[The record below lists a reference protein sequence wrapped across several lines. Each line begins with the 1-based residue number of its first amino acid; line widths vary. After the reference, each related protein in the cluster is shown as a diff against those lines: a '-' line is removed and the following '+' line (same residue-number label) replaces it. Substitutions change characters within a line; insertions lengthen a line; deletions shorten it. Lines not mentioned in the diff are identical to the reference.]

1 MINTIVDFIKSNT
14 GELVTLWGA
23 FITLVY
29 VVIRLTPSKKD
40 DEILD
45 NILKVLTVLQLN
57 PLNEQEQQSEGKV
70 TESDLEEEINEKD
83 NDKSRT
89 NIINAIK

>member
-1 MINTIVDFIKSNT
+1 MINTIVDFIKSNA

-40 DEILD
+40 DEILE

>member
-1 MINTIVDFIKSNT
+1 MINTIVDFIKSNA

-29 VVIRLTPSKKD
+29 VIIRLTPSKKD
-40 DEILD
+40 DEILE

>member
-1 MINTIVDFIKSNT
+1 MINTIVDFIKSNA

>member
-1 MINTIVDFIKSNT
+1 MINTIVDFINSNV